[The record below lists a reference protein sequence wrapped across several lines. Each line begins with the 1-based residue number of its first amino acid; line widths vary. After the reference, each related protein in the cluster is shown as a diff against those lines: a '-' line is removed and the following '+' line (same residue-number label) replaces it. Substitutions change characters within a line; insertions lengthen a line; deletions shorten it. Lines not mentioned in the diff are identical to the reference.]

1 MIKKLIPLLII
12 VLLISPNVAF
22 ARRVSVDDKY
32 QASRDEF
39 NNQLQKL
46 SLGKQEKVKQAD
58 GLLND
63 VNQKVSSRFDED
75 VAKLSAILEEIK
87 ERENVTKTTVAYG
100 QGNSKLD
107 NAAYWL
113 NYAAE
118 AVAYQKIQDYTPQIK
133 GDASASNAVLISI
146 NRLSSDLGGLKGKV
160 LKAKNELLIVLKN
173 VK

>member
-1 MIKKLIPLLII
+1 MKKIFLVLILFLI
-12 VLLISPNVAF
+12 VSPQAVF

-46 SLGKQEKVKQAD
+46 SIEKREKVKQAD
-58 GLLND
+58 SMLNE

-75 VAKLSAILEEIK
+75 VAKLSAILEEVK
-87 ERENVTKTTVAYG
+87 ERGNVTKTTVAYG
-100 QGNSKLD
+100 QGDSKLD
-107 NAAYWL
+107 SAAYWV

-118 AVAYQKIQDYTPQIK
+118 AVAYQKIQDYTPQIS
-133 GDASASNAVLISI
+133 GDSGASNAVLNRI
-146 NRLSSDLGGLKGKV
+146 NKLSGDLGVLRGKV
-160 LKAKNELLIVLKN
+160 LKAKNELALVLKY